1 MISTKNP
8 IRAACSSSAKDAS
21 VVSGGVGVALQE
33 HSEQSDS
40 ATLALV
46 KEQSVNE
53 YVDESTGRPYFYNQR
68 THTTGWSASDVSR
81 ATTDNQFGL
90 ERQSSASER
99 GAHNPMF
106 RQSGISL
113 DHLQTG
119 LQAQH
124 SQNSQ
129 I

>member
-1 MISTKNP
+1 MIP
-8 IRAACSSSAKDAS
+8 IQHTVHHSACSSSAKDAS
-21 VVSGGVGVALQE
+21 VVSGGIGVALQE

-99 GAHNPMF
+99 DRGSAA
-106 RQSGISL
+106 SKS
-113 DHLQTG
+113 
-119 LQAQH
+119 
-124 SQNSQ
+124 
-129 I
+129 

>member
-1 MISTKNP
+1 
-8 IRAACSSSAKDAS
+8 
-21 VVSGGVGVALQE
+21 LQE

-53 YVDESTGRPYFYNQR
+53 YVNESTGRPYFYNQR